1 MSADENFTTTFVNMA
16 ATGVLF
22 RVLPPVFKK
31 IGGRLFAF
39 LPGAGIAVGAYFAGK
54 SVKEGDYVGAI
65 LELGLGASGTATGTV
80 VGGVVGVPLGIG
92 IFAYMIYREIHRV
105 GMIIDNKERGVEK
118 GDKGYVEPT
127 YPIQGTEAYQTLFG
141 NIPNSDPQ
149 GSSLAKTIAVF
160 PLIWNA
166 TVEFIDGFMDEIQFT
181 DHSEK
186 IKHATEISGM
196 PEEQAELA
204 LEIFEETFGQAKD

>member
-1 MSADENFTTTFVNMA
+1 M
-16 ATGVLF
+16 
-22 RVLPPVFKK
+22 
-31 IGGRLFAF
+31 
-39 LPGAGIAVGAYFAGK
+39 
-54 SVKEGDYVGAI
+54 
-65 LELGLGASGTATGTV
+65 
-80 VGGVVGVPLGIG
+80 GGVVGVPLGIG

-105 GMIIDNKERGVEK
+105 GTMVDNQKRGVEK

-127 YPIQGTEAYQTLFG
+127 YPIPGAYEKLFG
-141 NIPNSDPQ
+141 NLPDSDPQ
-149 GSSLAKTIAVF
+149 GSSLARTIAVF